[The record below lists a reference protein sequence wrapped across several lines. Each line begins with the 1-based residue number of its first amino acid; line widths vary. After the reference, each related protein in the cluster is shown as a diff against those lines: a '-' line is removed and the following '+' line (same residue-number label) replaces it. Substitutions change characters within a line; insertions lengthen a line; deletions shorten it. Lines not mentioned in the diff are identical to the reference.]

1 MLQRGKETNGVHSLI
16 PARKICEDKRKML
29 ACLIVS
35 FVQIEHQKS
44 DSKQLKL
51 KRIELRLFKLES
63 KKKKRNQISWFG
75 SGNGIVWPRNI
86 TTQGVPQVYLIPI
99 MLVYF
104 YFLPCQQQYPRQ
116 SPLSTSKKRAP
127 GSKLTCYF
135 CLHCLRSP
143 PI

>member
-29 ACLIVS
+29 ACLIVP

-63 KKKKRNQISWFG
+63 KKKKRKQISWFG
-75 SGNGIVWPRNI
+75 FGNGIVWPRNI
-86 TTQGVPQVYLIPI
+86 TTQGVPQVYLIP
-99 MLVYF
+99 
-104 YFLPCQQQYPRQ
+104 
-116 SPLSTSKKRAP
+116 
-127 GSKLTCYF
+127 
-135 CLHCLRSP
+135 
-143 PI
+143 